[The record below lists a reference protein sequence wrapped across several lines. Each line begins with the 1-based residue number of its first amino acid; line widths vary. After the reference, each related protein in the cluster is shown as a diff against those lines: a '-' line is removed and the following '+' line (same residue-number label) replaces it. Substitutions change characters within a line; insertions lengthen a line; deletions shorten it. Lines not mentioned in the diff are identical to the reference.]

1 MTACWFRLTQPENS
15 SRNKA
20 SGGGTWAMEGVCLI
34 GGVRPTGEIGHP
46 APSRWAEIP
55 EVTASFVGV
64 DGPISGD
71 PHAAGVFA
79 TNRQRRLSGHR
90 REIHGAPAPASIADL
105 AHV

>member
-1 MTACWFRLTQPENS
+1 MA
-15 SRNKA
+15 
-20 SGGGTWAMEGVCLI
+20 GVCLI

-79 TNRQRRLSGHR
+79 HHEIVAADFFVVPTATYRLMFVLVL
-90 REIHGAPAPASIADL
+90 L
-105 AHV
+105 AHDRRRIRHVAVTAVTAAWKNAWGWRV